1 MANEAKKRTKRSDQ
15 DDPQGLEVHIA
26 SKRKELLE
34 ARAQVPAMR
43 ERVAE
48 LRAAMA
54 LPARQWEY
62 RRRQDTLREADA
74 LEAEANIRASMIRE
88 YEFEASVTAY
98 LRTYHQRVKGQ
109 GSGVAAFVNGAD
121 ATRQRQDSIVDEFL
135 IENHRAPPRVAM
147 AARDECP
154 RCKMPLL
161 LLAAKSIMTCSQCGY
176 AITYLDATSSCTS
189 FDEVI
194 DFSSY
199 SYKRINHYTMH
210 LSLVQGKEAHRVPDD
225 IMRSVVA
232 ELHPHH
238 SLEQVTL
245 PLIRKTLRRLRL
257 RKAYDHAVQIHARLT
272 GTSPPRITPEDEER
286 MKTMFLQMQPAFQKC
301 APGNRTNFLSYS
313 YVMYRCFQ
321 ILGLHHML
329 PSVVL
334 LRGRDKLE
342 ANDAIFGLMSKDL
355 GWPIFD
361 LPPPEGGEEEGEQDG
376 MEDA

>member
-1 MANEAKKRTKRSDQ
+1 
-15 DDPQGLEVHIA
+15 VHIA
-26 SKRKELLE
+26 AKRKELLE

-43 ERVAE
+43 RRVLE
-48 LRAAMA
+48 LRAEAD
-54 LPARQWEY
+54 LPAPQWEY
-62 RRRQDTLREADA
+62 RRKQDLRREADS
-74 LEAEANIRASMIRE
+74 LEEEANVRASMIRE

-98 LRTYHQRVKGQ
+98 LRTYHQRVKGE
-109 GSGVAAFVNGAD
+109 GSGVAAFVKGAD

-135 IENHRAPPRVAM
+135 TENHRAPPRVAM

-154 RCKMPLL
+154 RCKTSLL

-210 LSLVQGKEAHRVPDD
+210 LSLVQGKEAHRVPDE

-232 ELHPHH
+232 ELHPNY
-238 SLEQVTL
+238 SVEQVTL
-245 PLIRKTLRRLRL
+245 PIVRKTLRKLRL

-272 GTSPPRITPEDEER
+272 GVCPPRITPEDEER

-321 ILGLHHML
+321 ILGLNHML

-342 ANDAIFGLMSKDL
+342 ANDAIFRLMSKEL

-361 LPPPEGGEEEGEQDG
+361 LPPPEGGEEEDQDG
-376 MEDA
+376 MEEGA